1 MPTCGEAG
9 SALPPRWSLG
19 VRVCSPV
26 LLGLLG
32 LLDSS
37 PCYVAV

>member
-26 LLGLLG
+26 LLGLLNA
-32 LLDSS
+32 S